1 MSKSSDNAIV
11 MGSAFFTAFVGIF
24 DTENDRLGFAESIY
38 TLPGSSIKCNK
49 ADCTDTDGTIIPSPE
64 PEAPDQSNQ
73 ESNEQLSLILSIVF
87 FFAAAIIIG
96 IFVYWFRKKNSST
109 SSRRLE
115 SVSWERGKKRG
126 YGIDDEK
133 EDDSDEE
140 SDLRIEHARPMLNN

>member
-1 MSKSSDNAIV
+1 
-11 MGSAFFTAFVGIF
+11 MGSAFFTAFVGMF

-49 ADCTDTDGTIIPSPE
+49 ADCTSTDGTIIPSPR
-64 PEAPDQSNQ
+64 PEGPDQSNS
-73 ESNEQLSLILSIVF
+73 ESHEILSIILLVVF
-87 FFAAAIIIG
+87 LLAAFAIIG
-96 IFVYWFRKKNSST
+96 IFVYWFRKKDS

-140 SDLRIEHARPMLNN
+140 SDLRVEHAKPMLNN